1 MEYIKKMDPDIALRW
16 IADAG
21 CSKWAHG
28 HDAVAPCIQLESTRG
43 IDAQFGSD
51 TVCTSCLA
59 NAVLYGIPVPLTVGA
74 HADGDTYCRCSGAGR
89 YTLEQNR
96 VREPL
101 VVSPR
106 CAVHSPLTAPYP
118 IFGLTA

>member
-28 HDAVAPCIQLESTRG
+28 HDAVAPWIQLESTRG

-51 TVCTSCLA
+51 TVCTS
-59 NAVLYGIPVPLTVGA
+59 
-74 HADGDTYCRCSGAGR
+74 
-89 YTLEQNR
+89 
-96 VREPL
+96 
-101 VVSPR
+101 
-106 CAVHSPLTAPYP
+106 
-118 IFGLTA
+118 